1 MGNARPKGEVLLTV
15 EQAAE
20 LLAIPRSTLDRWRVE
35 GYGPKFLQ
43 LTARCIRYRRRDIE
57 AWTETRVRQS
67 TSEYGIVEVEDGRG

>member
-1 MGNARPKGEVLLTV
+1 MGHARSRGEVLLTV

-20 LLAIPRSTLDRWRVE
+20 LLALPRSTLDRWRVE

-43 LTARCIRYRRRDIE
+43 LTARCIRYRRSDIE

-67 TSEYGIVEVEDGRG
+67 TSEYGVAEFEHGCG